1 MKIKRIEPESR
12 ALTKTK
18 VCAYARVSTGSDSQ
32 ENSLENQI
40 TTYESL
46 IKSNPEYEFV
56 GVYADQGIT
65 GFSEKRPEFQRMIN
79 DAKAGR
85 IDMIITKSISRFA
98 RNTVT
103 LLRVVRELKDIG
115 VGVLFEENNIYT
127 MSSEGEMML
136 AVLASFAQEEG
147 RSMSE
152 NNKWACRKKFERGE
166 LMINTTRFMGYD
178 KDENGNL
185 VINEAEAAIVRRIF
199 DMYLSGIGTHCIA
212 KVLNEEGVTTVT
224 GSSWHASTIRGM
236 LTNEK
241 YKGDSLL
248 QIYYTPENMR
258 NTMKNNGQV
267 AQFYVSESHEAI
279 ISPEDWEHVQEL
291 MAYNRKQRG
300 IKKGNSDYTNRY
312 PNSHKLICPYCGK
325 FLRRRYVYNKKVE
338 WLCATYIHQG
348 KAACKGIRVRDSE
361 LAGRIFT
368 EPTVV
373 EEVVVDGSKHYYYTS
388 KTDYD
393 NGVRAAERKET
404 EGCSILPRVNRS
416 RRTVIKL

>member
-1 MKIKRIEPESR
+1 
-12 ALTKTK
+12 
-18 VCAYARVSTGSDSQ
+18 
-32 ENSLENQI
+32 
-40 TTYESL
+40 
-46 IKSNPEYEFV
+46 
-56 GVYADQGIT
+56 
-65 GFSEKRPEFQRMIN
+65 MIN
-79 DAKAGR
+79 DAKTGK

-212 KVLNEEGVTTVT
+212 KALNEEGVTTVT

-248 QIYYTPENMR
+248 QKYYTPENMR
-258 NTMKNNGQV
+258 NTVKNNGQV

-279 ISPEDWEHVQEL
+279 ILPDDWEHVQEL

-300 IKKGNSDYTNRY
+300 IKKGNSDYSNRY

-348 KAACKGIRVRDSE
+348 KAACNGIRVRDSE

-373 EEVVVDGSKHYYYTS
+373 EEVVIDGSKHYYYTS

-393 NGVRAAERKET
+393 NGVRAAECKET
-404 EGCSILPRVNRS
+404 EGCSILSRVNRS

>member
-12 ALTKTK
+12 SLKKTK

-79 DAKAGR
+79 NAKAGR

-178 KDENGNL
+178 KDEDGNL

-212 KVLNEEGVTTVT
+212 KTLNEEGVTTVT
-224 GSSWHASTIRGM
+224 GSAWHASTIRGM
-236 LTNEK
+236 LMNEK

-248 QIYYTPENMR
+248 QKYYTPENMR
-258 NTMKNNGQV
+258 NTVKNNGQV
-267 AQFYVSESHEAI
+267 AQFYVTESHEAI
-279 ISPEDWEHVQEL
+279 IAPEDWEHVQEL
-291 MAYNRKQRG
+291 IAYNRKQRG
-300 IKKGNSDYTNRY
+300 IKKGNPDYTNRY

-348 KAACKGIRVRDSE
+348 KSACKGIRVRDSE

-368 EPTVV
+368 GPTGI
-373 EEVVVDGSKHYYYTS
+373 EEVVIDGSKHYYYTS

>member
-40 TTYESL
+40 ITYESL
-46 IKSNPEYEFV
+46 IKSNPKYEFV

-65 GFSEKRPEFQRMIN
+65 GFSEKRPEFQQMIN

-115 VGVLFEENNIYT
+115 IGVLFEDNNIYT

-178 KDENGNL
+178 KDEDGNL

-212 KVLNEEGVTTVT
+212 KTLNEEGVTTVT
-224 GSSWHASTIRGM
+224 GSAWHASTIRGM
-236 LTNEK
+236 LMNEK

-248 QIYYTPENMR
+248 QKYYTPENMR
-258 NTMKNNGQV
+258 NTVKNNGQV
-267 AQFYVSESHEAI
+267 AQFYVTESHEAI
-279 ISPEDWEHVQEL
+279 IAPEDWEHVQEL

-404 EGCSILPRVNRS
+404 EGCSILLRVNRS

>member
-1 MKIKRIEPESR
+1 MKIKRIEPEGR

-40 TTYESL
+40 ITYESF

-65 GFSEKRPEFQRMIN
+65 GFSERRPEFQRMIN
-79 DAKAGR
+79 DAKTGK

-212 KVLNEEGVTTVT
+212 KALNEEGVTTIT
-224 GSSWHASTIRGM
+224 GSLWHASTIRGM

-248 QIYYTPENMR
+248 QKYYTPENMR
-258 NTMKNNGQV
+258 NTVKNNGQV
-267 AQFYVSESHEAI
+267 LQFYVSESHEAI

-404 EGCSILPRVNRS
+404 AGCSILPCVNRS

>member
-12 ALTKTK
+12 SLKKTK

-79 DAKAGR
+79 NAKAGR

-103 LLRVVRELKDIG
+103 LLRVVRELKDTG

-178 KDENGNL
+178 KDEDGNL

-212 KVLNEEGVTTVT
+212 KTLNEEGVTTVT
-224 GSSWHASTIRGM
+224 GSAWHASTIRGM
-236 LTNEK
+236 LMNEK

-248 QIYYTPENMR
+248 QKYYTPENMR
-258 NTMKNNGQV
+258 NTVKNNGQV
-267 AQFYVSESHEAI
+267 AQFYVTESHEAI
-279 ISPEDWEHVQEL
+279 IAPEDWEHVQEL
-291 MAYNRKQRG
+291 IAYNRKQRG
-300 IKKGNSDYTNRY
+300 IKKGNPDYTNRY

-348 KAACKGIRVRDSE
+348 KSACKGIRVRDSE

-368 EPTVV
+368 GPTVM
-373 EEVVVDGSKHYYYTS
+373 EEVVIDGSKHYYYTS

>member
-1 MKIKRIEPESR
+1 MKIKRIEPEGR

-18 VCAYARVSTGSDSQ
+18 VCAYARVSTGSESQ

-40 TTYESL
+40 ITYESL

-65 GFSEKRPEFQRMIN
+65 GFSERRPEFQRMIN
-79 DAKAGR
+79 DAKTGK

-178 KDENGNL
+178 KDEDGNL
-185 VINEAEAAIVRRIF
+185 VINETEADIVQRIF

-212 KVLNEEGVTTVT
+212 KALNEEGVTTVT

-248 QIYYTPENMR
+248 QKYYTPENMR
-258 NTMKNNGQV
+258 NTVKNNGQV
-267 AQFYVSESHEAI
+267 AKFYVSESHEAI

>member
-199 DMYLSGIGTHCIA
+199 DMYLSGIGTHFIA

-248 QIYYTPENMR
+248 QKYYTPENMR

-300 IKKGNSDYTNRY
+300 IKKGNSEYTNRY
-312 PNSHKLICPYCGK
+312 PNSHNLICPYCGK

-348 KAACKGIRVRDSE
+348 KAACNGIRVRDSE

-368 EPTVV
+368 EPTVG
-373 EEVVVDGSKHYYYTS
+373 EEVGVDGSKHYCYTS